1 MDYIIPTYKW
11 VSVTFA
17 MLSLG
22 TGIQALVDPIGFSK
36 SFGMPLEPTLSNDD
50 NNKIGSRSQQYGLA
64 KSYVSLMGVRQLGTG
79 ITILI
84 FAYQG
89 KWAEAGTILALI
101 GFLVAGTD
109 GYHLARA
116 GGASKGLFHAI
127 PGACIAGL
135 GAAAVYMGVSASAVS
150 QSHLNFFKKG
160 TNNVAGD
167 ESGLGGISGLS

>member
-36 SFGMPLEPTLSNDD
+36 SFGMPLETPTNNDD
-50 NNKIGSRSQQYGLA
+50 NKKIGSRSQQHGLA

-135 GAAAVYMGVSASAVS
+135 GAAAVYMGV
-150 QSHLNFFKKG
+150 QG
-160 TNNVAGD
+160 TYCRRR
-167 ESGLGGISGLS
+167 

>member
-36 SFGMPLEPTLSNDD
+36 SFGMPLEPTPSDDD
-50 NNKIGSRSQQYGLA
+50 NRKIGSQQHGLA

-135 GAAAVYMGVSASAVS
+135 GAAAVYMGVVS
-150 QSHLNFFKKG
+150 QSHLNFFKQG
-160 TNNVAGD
+160 THNVAGD
-167 ESGLGGISGLS
+167 VPGLGSIIGLS